1 MECSTF
7 AEEFS
12 FLSPLY
18 SAVPPKD
25 DSKAQLLG
33 SPVSSCL
40 IESPNKIVKLLYIIY
55 HTIYMCRV
63 WEARVHMCH
72 LRNSPLTF
80 WLKVIQKFV

>member
-25 DSKAQLLG
+25 DSKAQVLG
-33 SPVSSCL
+33 SPVSCL
-40 IESPNKIVKLLYIIY
+40 IESPNEIVKLLYIIY
-55 HTIYMCRV
+55 TI
-63 WEARVHMCH
+63 
-72 LRNSPLTF
+72 L
-80 WLKVIQKFV
+80 

>member
-1 MECSTF
+1 MECGTF

-33 SPVSSCL
+33 SPVSCL

-55 HTIYMCRV
+55 HIIPCI
-63 WEARVHMCH
+63 HIII
-72 LRNSPLTF
+72 S
-80 WLKVIQKFV
+80 

>member
-33 SPVSSCL
+33 SPVSCL

-55 HTIYMCRV
+55 IHIPYY
-63 WEARVHMCH
+63 
-72 LRNSPLTF
+72 SI
-80 WLKVIQKFV
+80 VIL